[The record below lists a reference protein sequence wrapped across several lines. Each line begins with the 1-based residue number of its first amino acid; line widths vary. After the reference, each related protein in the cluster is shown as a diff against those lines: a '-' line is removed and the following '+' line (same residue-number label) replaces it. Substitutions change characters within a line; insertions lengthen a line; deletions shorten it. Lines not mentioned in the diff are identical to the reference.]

1 MPKKKARKSSKS
13 QIRLLDAKGV
23 FFKGPFL
30 ALLVVMFVSMGVLF
44 VLTTYAATVG
54 QVSF

>member
-1 MPKKKARKSSKS
+1 MPKKKTRKSSKS
-13 QIRLLDAKGV
+13 QIRLLDAEGV

-30 ALLVVMFVSMGVLF
+30 ALVVIMFISMGVFF

>member
-30 ALLVVMFVSMGVLF
+30 ALLVVMFISMGVLF

-54 QVSF
+54 QASF